1 MADSS
6 EQNQQSQFFI
16 KVVDAINYVTSASK
30 KKPTSS
36 RIQTYLFRSAVE
48 IQDCLLDTLS
58 DQLEEEDV
66 IVNYGDMNESAY
78 YVVKDLTS
86 SRNTIISDDKG
97 KGTLL

>member
-36 RIQTYLFRSAVE
+36 RIQKYLFKSAID
-48 IQDCLLDTLS
+48 IQDGLLDILL
-58 DQLEEEDV
+58 DQLEEEGV
-66 IVNYGDMNESAY
+66 IVNYGDVNESTY
-78 YVVKDLTS
+78 
-86 SRNTIISDDKG
+86 
-97 KGTLL
+97 

>member
-36 RIQTYLFRSAVE
+36 RIQKYLFRSAVE

-58 DQLEEEDV
+58 DQLEEEDA

-86 SRNTIISDDKG
+86 SRNSIISDDKG

>member
-36 RIQTYLFRSAVE
+36 RIQKYLFRSAVE

-66 IVNYGDMNESAY
+66 IVNYGDMNQSAY

-97 KGTLL
+97 KGTSL

>member
-36 RIQTYLFRSAVE
+36 RIQKYLFRSAVE

-78 YVVKDLTS
+78 YVVKDLIS